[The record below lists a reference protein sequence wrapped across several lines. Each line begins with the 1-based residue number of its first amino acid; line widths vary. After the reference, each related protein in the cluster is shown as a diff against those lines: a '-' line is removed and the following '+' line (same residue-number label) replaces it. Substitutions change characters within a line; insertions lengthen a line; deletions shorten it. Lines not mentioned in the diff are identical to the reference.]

1 MTEWTDLIQEIQKF
15 NRVKDQDISTE
26 IARVLF
32 EFSFQKQVH
41 VSEERSRE
49 LLEYLVVIGYTCG
62 KTKVLEEIKPGI
74 EKIKELK
81 EML

>member
-15 NRVKDQDISTE
+15 NRVKYQNITTE
-26 IARVLF
+26 IARILF
-32 EFSFQKQVH
+32 EFSQRQVH

-62 KTKVLEEIKPGI
+62 KTKILEEIEPGI
-74 EKIKELK
+74 KKMKELK